1 MPNNADVTLE
11 YECPKCG
18 MAHFATKEETIFP
31 AGVLCYC
38 GAKLKFKPIY
48 KIKLNFVCERGEKVI
63 ATKPQPQPKPK
74 YKTEKIESEIA
85 EATEDEVSTE
95 VATDVAIDEAIAGLV
110 NLGYR
115 KSQAK
120 KAAKFVA
127 EHNQLATA
135 EEILLAVL
143 QQR

>member
-1 MPNNADVTLE
+1 MNKLMPNNADVTLE

-48 KIKLNFVCERGEKVI
+48 KIKKV
-63 ATKPQPQPKPK
+63 
-74 YKTEKIESEIA
+74 ESEIA